1 MVTSVKMDERT
12 KSRLEELQALVK
24 LRTGRKVSQ
33 QALLDRLVE
42 QAYDSREAFVESF
55 RVDDDWEGL
64 SEEEIERWL
73 SGTTASGSAIDE
85 EDIDEVLYGS
95 TDEFGTDST
104 E

>member
-1 MVTSVKMDERT
+1 MATSVKMDERT

-33 QALLDRLVE
+33 QELLDRMVDR
-42 QAYDSREAFVESF
+42 AYESREEFVESF
-55 RVDDDWEGL
+55 EGDDKWEGL

-73 SGTTASGSAIDE
+73 SGTTDWGEETSE
-85 EDIDEVLYGS
+85 EDIDEVLYDS
-95 TDEFGTDST
+95 TDEFESDPP

>member
-1 MVTSVKMDERT
+1 MATSVKMDEHT

-42 QAYDSREAFVESF
+42 QAYESREAFVESF
-55 RVDDDWEGL
+55 RTDDAWEGL
-64 SEEEIERWL
+64 SEAEIERWL
-73 SGTTASGSAIDE
+73 SGTTDWGEGTSE
-85 EDIDEVLYGS
+85 EDVDEVLYGRA
-95 TDEFGTDST
+95 DESGAGPS

>member
-33 QALLDRLVE
+33 QELLDRLVDR
-42 QAYDSREAFVESF
+42 AYESREELVESF
-55 RVDDDWEGL
+55 ETDDGWEGL
-64 SEEEIERWL
+64 SEEEIEQWL
-73 SGTTASGSAIDE
+73 SGTSASGSPLDE
-85 EDIDEVLYGS
+85 EDIDGILYGS
-95 TDEFGTDST
+95 PDEFDRG

>member
-1 MVTSVKMDERT
+1 MATSVKMDERT

-55 RVDDDWEGL
+55 QEDDGWEGL

-73 SGTTASGSAIDE
+73 SGTTDWGVATSE
-85 EDIDEVLYGS
+85 EDVDETLYGS
-95 TDEFGTDST
+95 TDEFGTDPL

>member
-1 MVTSVKMDERT
+1 MATSVKMDEDT

-42 QAYDSREAFVESF
+42 QAYESREAFVESF

-64 SEEEIERWL
+64 SEAEIERWL
-73 SGTTASGSAIDE
+73 SGTTDWGVETSEADVDETLYGMTDESGSDPS
-85 EDIDEVLYGS
+85 G
-95 TDEFGTDST
+95 
-104 E
+104 